1 MNRLRLIKTTY
12 TALAALMLAACASDE
27 LTDGTVQDLPE
38 GMYPLQIAGVSITAE
53 SNAEPWGVDTPQ
65 TRMAENTTD
74 GKYSSAWENGDKI
87 KVQIGD
93 VTPGTYTYQSISPFS
108 VMVALG

>member
-38 GMYPLQIAGVSITAE
+38 GMYPLQIAGVSITVE
-53 SNAEPWGVDTPQ
+53 SNAEPWGRILRRHAWRKTQLTESTAV
-65 TRMAENTTD
+65 R
-74 GKYSSAWENGDKI
+74 GKTEI
-87 KVQIGD
+87 R
-93 VTPGTYTYQSISPFS
+93 
-108 VMVALG
+108 

>member
-38 GMYPLQIAGVSITAE
+38 GMYPLQIAAVGGGYSA
-53 SNAEPWGVDTPQ
+53 DTHG
-65 TRMAENTTD
+65 R
-74 GKYSSAWENGDKI
+74 KYN
-87 KVQIGD
+87 
-93 VTPGTYTYQSISPFS
+93 
-108 VMVALG
+108 

>member
-74 GKYSSAWENGDKI
+74 GKYSSAWETEI
-87 KVQIGD
+87 R
-93 VTPGTYTYQSISPFS
+93 
-108 VMVALG
+108 